1 MKSLNIQSNLSIKCS
16 TCLWNFPITDY
27 LHQYDF
33 LPSNEV
39 KKQPNL
45 KTKPSP
51 NLQRSVMN
59 QWSLTVHLLKM
70 TRQSSNPFMFHTKQ
84 NRMRPV
90 TGLYPLSVLHLVSIA
105 TINTTTLLSV
115 KLKLNKW
122 TQTRKKQIKI
132 RYENLNKRFNFYLQF
147 QCSFTEN
154 QFSFT
159 QQRKHNWRNGHNIHT
174 ACKSKCIKWLGEL
187 SHKLKS

>member
-1 MKSLNIQSNLSIKCS
+1 MKSKSCQTSK
-16 TCLWNFPITDY
+16 
-27 LHQYDF
+27 
-33 LPSNEV
+33 
-39 KKQPNL
+39 PNL
-45 KTKPSP
+45 
-51 NLQRSVMN
+51 LQTCRD
-59 QWSLTVHLLKM
+59 LLWTSGASQCIFWKWRGRVPILSCF
-70 TRQSSNPFMFHTKQ
+70 TQSRTEWD
-84 NRMRPV
+84 PV

-132 RYENLNKRFNFYLQF
+132 RYKNLNKRFNFYLQF